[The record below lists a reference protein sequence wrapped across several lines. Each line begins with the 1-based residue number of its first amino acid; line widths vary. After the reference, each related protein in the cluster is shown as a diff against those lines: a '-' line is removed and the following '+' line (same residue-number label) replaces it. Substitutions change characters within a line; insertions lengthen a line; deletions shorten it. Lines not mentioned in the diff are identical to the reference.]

1 MPVEVRDIVRNPVKE
16 KLARGEVV
24 SSMTARLV
32 SSIEIVR
39 IAKSAGFDSLYI
51 DLEHSS
57 FSMETTS
64 QICVMALE
72 AGIPA
77 LVRVPANTPEYIS
90 RVLDGGALGVIA
102 PGVRSA
108 GEARAV
114 VAAAKY
120 PPLGERGL
128 SAGLPQ
134 LQFRTFPAAETLPA
148 LNDATL
154 VIVQFESKAALE
166 AMDEIVAVDGV
177 DLVLIG
183 TNDLMVDLGIPGQ
196 YDHPKVRDAYERTI
210 ALAARGDGALIGVA
224 HLGMVVLPGNAEVH
238 HQVVGPDQHQVDAVD
253 RDDLLHRLERRLR
266 LELDDHQRRVVE
278 RGQGLRRGKS
288 AELQLRQPGRQP
300 ALAERRILRRRYH
313 CPCLPGRAHPRR
325 YYPERP
331 AVEHARDVL
340 RRIRRHAH
348 QRRDPRLERHDADL
362 AGRLHGEARVL
373 QVDVERVEPRALGD
387 AHDLD
392 ARYQP
397 RGHRRHQLATREL
410 LPDWI
415 ADDVADLD
423 RHADA
428 SLAEEAG
435 LPLDGGGLRR
445 GEEPEQSLRALRLP
459 GGNRDA
465 A

>member
-1 MPVEVRDIVRNPVKE
+1 MSVEVRDIVRNPVKE
-16 KLARGEVV
+16 KLARGELV

-90 RVLDGGALGVIA
+90 RV
-102 PGVRSA
+102 
-108 GEARAV
+108 
-114 VAAAKY
+114 
-120 PPLGERGL
+120 L

-210 ALAARGDGALIGVA
+210 AACSK
-224 HLGMVVLPGNAEVH
+224 
-238 HQVVGPDQHQVDAVD
+238 
-253 RDDLLHRLERRLR
+253 
-266 LELDDHQRRVVE
+266 
-278 RGQGLRRGKS
+278 RGKHVGVGGLGS
-288 AELQLRQPGRQP
+288 RPDLMAQYVKMGARYVSTGTDLAFLMAACTQRAKQVRDLQL
-300 ALAERRILRRRYH
+300 
-313 CPCLPGRAHPRR
+313 
-325 YYPERP
+325 
-331 AVEHARDVL
+331 
-340 RRIRRHAH
+340 
-348 QRRDPRLERHDADL
+348 
-362 AGRLHGEARVL
+362 
-373 QVDVERVEPRALGD
+373 
-387 AHDLD
+387 
-392 ARYQP
+392 
-397 RGHRRHQLATREL
+397 
-410 LPDWI
+410 
-415 ADDVADLD
+415 
-423 RHADA
+423 
-428 SLAEEAG
+428 
-435 LPLDGGGLRR
+435 
-445 GEEPEQSLRALRLP
+445 
-459 GGNRDA
+459 
-465 A
+465 